1 MLEQIWIILDRLLPV
16 LCSFKQSVFTKDDRE
31 CSEGLQTASCRSL
44 LHILKSIDEIN
55 RQTWL
60 WVALS
65 CHIVLGV
72 PLLIQLSLFEVG
84 LFPQHQCSTDAAL
97 GLVCETLWHCVAILH
112 EAGIATR
119 EFKGSRFWRIR
130 KRSTHVKR
138 LMLSD
143 RFCVEY
149 TFDSHITLWPSRAR
163 EMDRHGGRFQQ
174 CFRSGQASQ
183 PRRWC

>member
-44 LHILKSIDEIN
+44 LHILRSIDEIN

-72 PLLIQLSLFEVG
+72 PLLIQLSLFAVG

-119 EFKGSRFWRIR
+119 EFKGIQGIKILEDQEEINPCQAFDAFWPVLCRIHLWFSYHTLALQG
-130 KRSTHVKR
+130 KRNG
-138 LMLSD
+138 
-143 RFCVEY
+143 
-149 TFDSHITLWPSRAR
+149 P
-163 EMDRHGGRFQQ
+163 
-174 CFRSGQASQ
+174 
-183 PRRWC
+183 PRRAVSAVL

>member
-1 MLEQIWIILDRLLPV
+1 
-16 LCSFKQSVFTKDDRE
+16 
-31 CSEGLQTASCRSL
+31 
-44 LHILKSIDEIN
+44 
-55 RQTWL
+55 
-60 WVALS
+60 
-65 CHIVLGV
+65 
-72 PLLIQLSLFEVG
+72 LLIQLSLFEVG

-119 EFKGSRFWRIR
+119 EFKGIQGIKILEDQEEINPCQAF
-130 KRSTHVKR
+130 
-138 LMLSD
+138 D
-143 RFCVEY
+143 AFY